1 MNLFFTHGSY
11 PLKSQILQVDFFQRA
26 AQGLKQNGLILVK
39 ENVTSTERV
48 EEDKVDSSVT
58 RPPSLLKQIFKQANL
73 EIFKELKQ
81 NKFPKELYEVHMFA
95 LKPRK

>member
-58 RPPSLLKQIFKQANL
+58 RPPSLLKQILKQANL

-95 LKPRK
+95 LKPLN